1 MCERAGRAQTGNLP
15 RMAKVVVFFGGRSEE
30 HEVSC
35 VSAVA
40 VVEALTEKGH
50 EVLAVGIRRDGSW
63 RLADPVER
71 PLVAEGREAFLE
83 MPSGVLR
90 AGADR
95 HRFDVAFPVLHGP
108 YGEDGTVQG
117 MFEMAGVPYVGSG
130 VVGSAVAMDKDI
142 AKRLFRDAG
151 LAISPF
157 VTIRAGGF
165 SDDPAGITAKVRAEL
180 GYPVFVKPAELGSS
194 VGISRADDDGSF
206 KDGVLEALRHGDKV
220 LVEQEVRGRE
230 IEVAVLEGPRSSL
243 PGEIV
248 VAGWYTYDAKYQDD
262 ATTLLVPAPLSEPA
276 TAAVRE
282 LAGRA
287 FTALECRGLA
297 RVDFF
302 YEEDGRGFVINEIN
316 TMPGFTPK
324 SMFPMMWAATGM
336 PYSDLC
342 DELVSLALE
351 A

>member
-1 MCERAGRAQTGNLP
+1 LWAAQNQTGNLP
-15 RMAKVVVFFGGRSEE
+15 QMAKVAVFFGGRSAE

-40 VVEALTEKGH
+40 VVEALGEKGH
-50 EVLAVGIRRDGSW
+50 EVLAIGIGRDGSW
-63 RLADPVER
+63 HLADSETR
-71 PLVAEGREAFLE
+71 PLAAEGIEAVFE
-83 MPSGVLR
+83 MPSGAIR
-90 AGADR
+90 AGEDR

-108 YGEDGTVQG
+108 YGEDGTGQG

-130 VVGSAVAMDKDI
+130 VIGSSVAMDKDI

-157 VTIRAGGF
+157 VTIRSGDFAE
-165 SDDPAGITAKVRAEL
+165 DPAGVISAVREEL

-194 VGISRADDDGSF
+194 VGISRADDDGAF
-206 KDGVLEALRHGDKV
+206 KDAVHEAFRHGDKAV
-220 LVEQEVRGRE
+220 AEQEVAGRE
-230 IEVAVLEGPRSSL
+230 IEVAVLEGPRASV
-243 PGEIV
+243 PGEVV

-262 ATTLLVPAPLSEPA
+262 ATTLLVPAPLSDAAAA
-276 TAAVRE
+276 TVRA
-282 LAGRA
+282 LAEQA
-287 FTALECRGLA
+287 FTILECRGLA

-336 PYSDLC
+336 TYPDLC

-351 A
+351 R

>member
-1 MCERAGRAQTGNLP
+1 
-15 RMAKVVVFFGGRSEE
+15 MAKVAVFFGGRSEE

-40 VVEALTEKGH
+40 VIEALTGKGH
-50 EVLAVGIRRDGSW
+50 DVLAIGIGREGSW
-63 RLADPVER
+63 HLADPTAR
-71 PLVAEGREAFLE
+71 PLAAEGAEAVLE
-83 MPSGVLR
+83 MPSGVVR

-95 HRFDVAFPVLHGP
+95 HHFDVAFPVLHGP

-117 MFEMAGVPYVGSG
+117 MFEMAGIPYVGSG

-157 VTIRAGGF
+157 VTIRAAGF
-165 SDDPAGITAKVRAEL
+165 SEDPAGVTARVRGEL

-194 VGISRADDDGSF
+194 VGISRADDDGSL
-206 KDGVLEALRHGDKV
+206 KDGILEALRHGDKAV
-220 LVEQEVRGRE
+220 VEQEVTGRE
-230 IEVAVLEGPRSSL
+230 IEVAVLEGPRASV

-262 ATTLLVPAPLSEPA
+262 ATTLLVPAPLSGGA
-276 TAAVRE
+276 SAAVRE
-282 LAGRA
+282 MAGRA
-287 FTALECRGLA
+287 FTVLECRGLA

-302 YEEDGRGFVINEIN
+302 YEEEGRGFIINEVN

-336 PYSDLC
+336 AYPDLC